1 MFNTSYDMW
10 QKVRSYKIVSYCSG
24 HDMQKGFNLKQCSF
38 CSNVYEKSG
47 LNYNFF
53 ESKSSIYPEKTQ
65 KDWELNYY

>member
-38 CSNVYEKSG
+38 CSNVYEKVVLTIIS
-47 LNYNFF
+47 LRVNPQY
-53 ESKSSIYPEKTQ
+53 IQ
-65 KDWELNYY
+65 KRHKKIEN